1 MLALLAALSTSY
13 VVVPP
18 PVEAASKVADTVEIA
33 AAAPVIFYMNFDGG
47 TYRPGSEDARTNS
60 SSIAHETGTIA
71 PWSAPQSSHDAVVD
85 CMESMMSRWN
95 VQIVTED
102 PGDVAHYELVI
113 GGRPTDLGFD
123 GNYGGVA
130 PFRSDCSVIPNAVT
144 YTFAEVIGNNPQAV
158 CQVAA
163 QEVAHSLGLDHEY
176 LCSDPMSYLTG
187 CGAKTFQDVDARCG
201 EYGERD
207 CYCGGET
214 QNSVEMFDERLG
226 AAGEGNSAPEV
237 TITSP
242 ADGAT
247 LAPGFAVN
255 ADVADNFGVEKVELR
270 VDGQLAGVAEGTPV
284 TFQTGATM
292 ATGAHTIE
300 LRAYDAAGATT
311 TATINVTV
319 AREGEDPGTG
329 GTTGGDD
336 AGDDEDTAAAA
347 GCNAG
352 GGEGTANA
360 AIILLL
366 LAFLI
371 SRPVLRRSPAR
382 RRLRR

>member
-1 MLALLAALSTSY
+1 MLALLTALATSY

-18 PVEAASKVADTVEIA
+18 PVDAASKVADTVEA
-33 AAAPVIFYMNFDGG
+33 AAGGPVVFYMNFDGG

-60 SSIAHETGTIA
+60 SSIAHKTGTIA
-71 PWSAPQSSHDAVVD
+71 PWSAPQASQDAVID
-85 CMESMMSRWN
+85 CMENMMSRWN
-95 VQIVTED
+95 VQVVTED
-102 PGDVAHYELVI
+102 PGDAAHYELVI

-207 CYCGGET
+207 CYCGAET
-214 QNSVEMFDERLG
+214 QNSVQMFDERLG
-226 AAGEGNSAPEV
+226 PNGVGNSAPEV

-242 ADGAT
+242 ANGAT
-247 LAPGFAVN
+247 LAPGFAIN
-255 ADVADNFGVEKVELR
+255 AEVADNFGVEKVELR

-292 ATGAHTIE
+292 ATGGHTIE

-311 TATINVTV
+311 TATIEVTV
-319 AREGEDPGTG
+319 ARDGQDPGTDGTAG
-329 GTTGGDD
+329 GSDG
-336 AGDDEDTAAAA
+336 AGDETEAAA
-347 GCNAG
+347 GCNAA
-352 GGEGTANA
+352 GGESNA
-360 AIILLL
+360 LLVL
-366 LAFLI
+366 LIAAFLV

>member
-1 MLALLAALSTSY
+1 MLALLTALATSY

-18 PVEAASKVADTVEIA
+18 PVEAASKIADTVEA
-33 AAAPVIFYMNFDGG
+33 AAGAPVVFYMNFDGG
-47 TYRPGSEDARTNS
+47 TYRPGSEDARTNT
-60 SSIAHETGTIA
+60 SSIAHKTGTIA
-71 PWSAPQSSHDAVVD
+71 AWSAPQASQDAVLA
-85 CMESMMSRWN
+85 CMENMMSRWN
-95 VQIVTED
+95 VQVVTED
-102 PGDVAHYELVI
+102 PGDVAHFELVI

-207 CYCGGET
+207 CYCGAET
-214 QNSVEMFDERLG
+214 QNSVQMFDERLG
-226 AAGEGNSAPEV
+226 PNGVGNSAPEL

-242 ADGAT
+242 ANGAT
-247 LAPGFAVN
+247 LAPGFAIN
-255 ADVADNFGVEKVELR
+255 AEVADNFGVEKVELR

-292 ATGAHTIE
+292 ATGGHTIE

-311 TATINVTV
+311 TATIEVTV
-319 AREGEDPGTG
+319 ARDGEDPGTDGTAG
-329 GTTGGDD
+329 GSDGGGD
-336 AGDDEDTAAAA
+336 ETEAAA
-347 GCNAG
+347 GCNAA
-352 GGEGTANA
+352 GGESNA
-360 AIILLL
+360 LLVL
-366 LAFLI
+366 LIAAFLV